1 MNTKILAVAIVAVVA
16 IAGIG
21 IGLAF
26 ANNNNDSGITIVD
39 GSGKTV
45 TIDKPLSNVALI
57 NKNIPRII
65 IMYKLEST
73 VSCYHYKDPLGASY
87 ESTATK
93 LGTYYTPSVE
103 TLLEKGVEAVLCP
116 VSSMTLYAS
125 YQTACENVGIKVIRL
140 DCNGASLYDDMKKIS
155 KLFGEPENATKVL
168 NEYQSNYDK
177 IVEAI
182 NNKIES
188 VSAVRPD
195 FMVAGSSSILAVYN
209 HTSAASTN
217 YGQIFGKNIT
227 TYTDLSTKGVTNAF
241 DTGTIEVLHGVQD
254 KIGILII
261 RGGSS
266 DKTIGNMDTA
276 YARIVGDASH
286 PLTQDA
292 TAVKNGQAYIL
303 NNNLCSGLGMPMG
316 LLLLAEKYYGDF
328 SVTLTFN
335 GTEKTYNGLAET
347 TTAISDFLAAY
358 SPGAISAGSV
368 LLASYAAN
376 SYSGVAVATL

>member
-57 NKNIPRII
+57 NKNIPRVI

-73 VSCYHYKDPLGASY
+73 VSCYHYKDPIGASY

-155 KLFGEPENATKVL
+155 KLFGDPEDATKVL

-177 IVEAI
+177 IVKAI
-182 NNKIES
+182 NNKIDTA
-188 VSAVRPD
+188 SATRPD
-195 FMVAGSSSILAVYN
+195 FMIAGSSSIFAVYN

-254 KIGILII
+254 KVGILII

-292 TAVKNGQAYIL
+292 TAVKNGQAYVL

-335 GTEKTYNGLAET
+335 GTEKTYNGLADAR
-347 TTAISDFLAAY
+347 TAIVDFLAAY
-358 SPGAISAGSV
+358 SPGAIAEGSV
-368 LLASYAAN
+368 LLASYAAG
-376 SYSGVAVATL
+376 SYAGVAVSTL

>member
-1 MNTKILAVAIVAVVA
+1 MNMKILAVAVVAVVA

-21 IGLAF
+21 VGLAV
-26 ANNNNDSGITIVD
+26 ANNDSSSGITIVD

-45 TIDKPLSNVALI
+45 SIDKPLSNVAVI
-57 NKNIPRII
+57 NKNIPRVL

-73 VSCYHYKDPLGASY
+73 VSCYHYKDPIGAAW

-103 TLLEKGVEAVLCP
+103 TLLEKNVEAVLCP

-140 DCNGASLYDDMKKIS
+140 DCNGASLYDDMTKLS

-177 IVEAI
+177 IVEAAKA
-182 NNKIES
+182 KIES
-188 VSAVRPD
+188 SSATRPD
-195 FMVAGSSSILAVYN
+195 FMIAGSSSIFAVYN

-217 YGQIFGKNIT
+217 FGKIFGKNIT

-241 DTGTIEVLHGVQD
+241 DTGTIEVLQSVQD
-254 KIGILII
+254 KLGVLVI
-261 RGGSS
+261 RGGTG

-276 YARIVGDASH
+276 YARVVGDASH
-286 PLTQDA
+286 PVTQDA
-292 TAVKNGQAYIL
+292 TAVKNGQAYVL
-303 NNNLCSGLGMPMG
+303 NNNLSSGLGMPMG
-316 LLLLAEKYYGDF
+316 ILILAEKIYGDF

-335 GTEKTYNGLAET
+335 GTEKTYSGLAEVR
-347 TTAISDFLAAY
+347 TAIIDFLAAY
-358 SPGAISAGSV
+358 SPGAIDEGSV
-368 LLASYAAN
+368 LLASYAAG
-376 SYSGVAVATL
+376 SYTGVAVATL